1 MGFCLK
7 TVGMGVAPLLL
18 KKLVLHYNVKSQ
30 RLTGSILC
38 EINPTI
44 SLLGCSVF
52 AVQKA
57 AAVAEALEIARQE
70 FRPPRSREKYHA
82 DT

>member
-1 MGFCLK
+1 MLQFEDAFNG
-7 TVGMGVAPLLL
+7 
-18 KKLVLHYNVKSQ
+18 
-30 RLTGSILC
+30 ILF
-38 EINPTI
+38 EDGGDGPTI

-57 AAVAEALEIARQE
+57 AAVAEALGIARQE